1 MQQIQQQQIQQ
12 IPEEEDMGG
21 YSEVQQTFD
30 QPNDDEDNYV
40 DLYDRKESISKK
52 ISNITKEDGGPGMS
66 EVVEEEDEN
75 RDDDTYMNGK
85 QLRGQT
91 NNTIYHQES

>member
-1 MQQIQQQQIQQ
+1 
-12 IPEEEDMGG
+12 
-21 YSEVQQTFD
+21 
-30 QPNDDEDNYV
+30 
-40 DLYDRKESISKK
+40 
-52 ISNITKEDGGPGMS
+52 MS

-91 NNTIYHQES
+91 NNTIYH